1 MPTFNDRLRQI
12 ILLALIILIGIL
24 LFREMY
30 AFLPGLL
37 GAVTLYILSRASYFQ
52 LTMVRKWKKGA
63 TALLFILA
71 FLLLIAIPIGF
82 VVMMISPK
90 INQIVHNPEPIV
102 QVLKD
107 MSHRIEDASGVKIA
121 TPENITEF
129 SKKITSIVPS
139 LLNSTASILTNI
151 IMLFFL
157 FYYLLYNGRE
167 IEKSLSRMIPLK
179 PKNINQLASETKM
192 MIRANA
198 LGIPLISM
206 IQGVFAAIGYW
217 IFGVSDWGMWG
228 VITGIFAFF
237 PVVGTMII
245 WVPLV
250 ISLYATGALWP
261 SVGLGLY
268 SLLVTG
274 NVDYLARMS
283 LMKKMGDVHP
293 VVTVLGVI
301 VGLGLFGFMGLVFGP
316 LLFSYFIILVKI
328 YFNEFGNEEE
338 EAALT

>member
-1 MPTFNDRLRQI
+1 
-12 ILLALIILIGIL
+12 
-24 LFREMY
+24 
-30 AFLPGLL
+30 
-37 GAVTLYILSRASYFQ
+37 
-52 LTMVRKWKKGA
+52 
-63 TALLFILA
+63 
-71 FLLLIAIPIGF
+71 
-82 VVMMISPK
+82 
-90 INQIVHNPEPIV
+90 
-102 QVLKD
+102 
-107 MSHRIEDASGVKIA
+107 
-121 TPENITEF
+121 
-129 SKKITSIVPS
+129 
-139 LLNSTASILTNI
+139 
-151 IMLFFL
+151 
-157 FYYLLYNGRE
+157 
-167 IEKSLSRMIPLK
+167 
-179 PKNINQLASETKM
+179 
-192 MIRANA
+192 
-198 LGIPLISM
+198 
-206 IQGVFAAIGYW
+206 
-217 IFGVSDWGMWG
+217 MWG

-283 LMKKMGDVHP
+283 LMKRMGDVHP

-328 YFNEFGNEEE
+328 YFNEFGDEEE